1 MTYEFLQHY
10 WCFVVALLGAIL
22 VFLLFVQGANSVAR
36 SLGYTEEGRRLV
48 YNSTGRK
55 WEFTFTTLVTF
66 GGAFFA
72 SYPLF
77 YSTSFGGAYWLWMII
92 LFTFVLQAVSYE
104 FQNKIGNLLGPRTFQ
119 FFLTLNGIVGPLLL
133 GGAVATFFEGSNF
146 IVEKGNLINSQLS
159 TLNSQ
164 LSTLNSQLSTLNS
177 QLEMTPVISHWANA
191 SHGLDAL
198 LNPWVLVFGFAVVF
212 LARTLG
218 ILYVMNNVDD
228 EDIRSRGSVRLIGA
242 AVPFLVLFVA
252 YLVHLLLKDGY
263 AYDPE
268 TGIIFMEPLKYLNN
282 FLQMWY
288 LLVPFLLG
296 VLLVLWGIA
305 VEVFGRHSQL
315 SIVNSQL
322 NKGIWPAGIGTVL
335 VVLTLLLCSAWNN
348 TAYYPSTADLQ
359 SSLTMQ
365 NSCSSEFTLRTM
377 FYVSLLVPFVLAY
390 IVYAWRAIDSKK
402 LTKDDLQDGHAY

>member
-10 WCFVVALLGAIL
+10 WCFVVSLLGAIL

-36 SLGYTEEGRRLV
+36 SLGQTEEGRRLV

-72 SYPLF
+72 SFPLF

-104 FQNKIGNLLGPRTFQ
+104 FQNKIGNFLGPKTFQ

-146 IVEKGNLINSQLS
+146 IVEKNNLIDATAL
-159 TLNSQ
+159 
-164 LSTLNSQLSTLNS
+164 
-177 QLEMTPVISHWANA
+177 TPIISRWANA

-212 LARTLG
+212 LARVLG
-218 ILYVMNNVDD
+218 ILYVMNNVND

-242 AVPFLVLFVA
+242 AVPFLVLFVG
-252 YLVHLLLKDGY
+252 YLVHLLLKEGFAVDEFGRIY
-263 AYDPE
+263 
-268 TGIIFMEPLKYLNN
+268 MEPYKYFNN
-282 FLQMWY
+282 FIEMWY
-288 LLVPFLLG
+288 LLV
-296 VLLVLWGIA
+296 VLLIGVVLVLYGIGKTI
-305 VEVFGRHSQL
+305 FSKGY
-315 SIVNSQL
+315 IG
-322 NKGIWPAGIGTVL
+322 GIWSAGIGTVL
-335 VVLTLLLCSAWNN
+335 TVLALLLCSAWNN

-359 SSLTMQ
+359 SSLTIQ
-365 NSCSSEFTLRTM
+365 NSCSSEFTLTTM
-377 FYVSLLVPFVLAY
+377 FWVSLLVPFVLAY
-390 IVYAWRAIDSKK
+390 IIYAWRAIDAKK
-402 LTKDDLQDGHAY
+402 LDKEEIKTDHAY